1 MRYDFITIIKLVAAT
16 FLPVLLSCALY
27 LAEKKTRFGKIKRIV
42 KQTIVGV
49 LFGGVAVLGTEFG
62 IPVGGAIL
70 NVRNAAPLT
79 AGLLFGAPSGIIAG
93 VIGGVYRFIATYW
106 GAGEFSQVACTIGCI

>member
-42 KQTIVGV
+42 KQAIVGV

-62 IPVGGAIL
+62 IPVGGCYFKRQKRRAAYRGAF
-70 NVRNAAPLT
+70 VRRAFRNYRGRYRRRLPFYSN
-79 AGLLFGAPSGIIAG
+79 LLGRGR
-93 VIGGVYRFIATYW
+93 V
-106 GAGEFSQVACTIGCI
+106 